1 MVFFTLLIKFQPKYL
16 LLEGP
21 AFFFALSWKLK
32 YFSLSVIVYFIQGGL
47 YLMNYRNLPA
57 TSSLELINNID
68 IISVPHIASHTS
80 CHKSDQRVESTL

>member
-1 MVFFTLLIKFQPKYL
+1 MVFFTLIINFVNLNIC
-16 LLEGP
+16 
-21 AFFFALSWKLK
+21 SWKDLPFFCFVMQTK
-32 YFSLSVIVYFIQGGL
+32 IFFIRVIVYFIQGGL

-80 CHKSDQRVESTL
+80 WRCVINVISV

>member
-1 MVFFTLLIKFQPKYL
+1 MVFFTLIINFVNLNIC
-16 LLEGP
+16 
-21 AFFFALSWKLK
+21 SWKDLPSFRFVMQTK
-32 YFSLSVIVYFIQGGL
+32 IFFIRVIVFFIQGGL

-80 CHKSDQRVESTL
+80 WRCVIKLISV